1 LPILGDDDTNALM
14 TAFPASDAD
23 ELVTKD
29 FLRAELAE
37 LRTDLRGEMAD
48 LRGELRGEMGE
59 LGSGLR
65 GEMAALENR
74 LTVRLGAAIGAST
87 SLMLAALALL
97 R

>member
-1 LPILGDDDTNALM
+1 
-14 TAFPASDAD
+14 
-23 ELVTKD
+23 
-29 FLRAELAE
+29 
-37 LRTDLRGEMAD
+37 MAD